1 MQNSPLWKRVAINVP
16 ASDVVRPPQAE
27 WESLEAGN
35 KWCYNFNSSHK
46 SSQMKNLMKPY
57 VTKSIAHFLTSR
69 RIEAVTSGQADL
81 LSCREPMVL
90 FKWRLHVSKQ
100 LIPLS
105 LPTPQY
111 LISETASFH

>member
-1 MQNSPLWKRVAINVP
+1 MQNYPLWKRVAINVP
-16 ASDVVRPPQAE
+16 ALDVVRPPQAE

-35 KWCYNFNSSHK
+35 KWGYNFYSSHK
-46 SSQMKNLMKPY
+46 SSQMKNLIKHY
-57 VTKSIAHFLTSR
+57 VTKSNAHFLTSR

-81 LSCREPMVL
+81 SCREPMGL

-105 LPTPQY
+105 LPTSQY
-111 LISETASFH
+111 LISEIASFH